1 MKPQEILET
10 LWSTPDIREQINALE
25 AAEQHGGLEQ
35 LCEDCESSPEVRQI
49 ARATWVLNA
58 CVNDGEFIG
67 RVMGWSS
74 EQAGNW
80 AETLW
85 QEVGMRDKNEI
96 IQEIQELASMVTREY
111 RTIGDALPGA
121 SGARELAKWWA
132 ETSEI
137 LSIQQ
142 V

>member
-10 LWSTPDIREQINALE
+10 LWSSSDIREQINAVE

-35 LCEDCESSPEVRQI
+35 LCEECESNPEVRQI

-58 CVNDGEFIG
+58 AVNDGEFIG

-74 EQAGNW
+74 EQASTW